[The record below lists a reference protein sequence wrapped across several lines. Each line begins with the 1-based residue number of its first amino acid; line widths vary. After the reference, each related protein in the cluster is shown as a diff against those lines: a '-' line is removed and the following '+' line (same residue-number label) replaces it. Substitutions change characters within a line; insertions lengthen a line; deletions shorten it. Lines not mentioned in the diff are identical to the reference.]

1 MPLGQR
7 AGFQIAWRCAGHGPR
22 EALMLHCSLAHSGAF
37 KGVMARLDDRLSMTA
52 FDMPGHGGSADWMGK
67 GRFQDAVV
75 AIAQSFVDEASGP
88 IDLIGHSFGGTALLR
103 VAVEQPAKVRSL
115 TLIEPPIY
123 AAARLAGRPEA
134 SLQSEIDAPFARA
147 QAAGDMGLA
156 ARLFHDAW
164 GGGTAWDDLP
174 AETRSYL
181 ANRMHLIEGAGE
193 VLNADVG
200 GVLEGG
206 RLESLGVP
214 VLLMRG
220 TESPPVITAVTEVLA
235 GRLPFA
241 RIVVVEGAGHMLPIT
256 HPVPTGDAISAFLG
270 AN

>member
-1 MPLGQR
+1 M
-7 AGFQIAWRCAGHGPR
+7 AFA

-37 KGVMARLDDRLSMTA
+37 KGVMARLDNHLSMTA
-52 FDMPGHGGSADWMGK
+52 FDMPGHGGSAAWTGT

-75 AIAQSFVDEASGP
+75 AIAHSFVEEANSP

-103 VAVEQPAKVRSL
+103 AAVEQPAKVRSL

-123 AAARLAGRPEA
+123 AAVRLAGRPEA
-134 SLQSEIDAPFARA
+134 NLQSEIDAPFARA
-147 QAAGDMGLA
+147 QAAGDMGQA
-156 ARLFHDAW
+156 ARLFHESW

-174 AETRSYL
+174 PETRGYL
-181 ANRMHLIEGAGE
+181 ADRIHLIQGAGE
-193 VLNADVG
+193 VLNADFG
-200 GVLEGG
+200 GVLEDG
-206 RLESLGVP
+206 RLEFLGVP
-214 VLLMRG
+214 VLLIRG

-256 HPVPTGDAISAFLG
+256 HPVPTGDAISAFLD
-270 AN
+270 ATATI